1 MKKKIIGLSIV
12 IILIGIIM
20 VFIKGFKVNLKYRD
34 HKMVKLS
41 IGQECNIKEF
51 NKIAKDVLGK
61 QDFNV
66 EKAGLYGDRIREQMD
81 ELGSDISDEQ
91 IDSLI
96 KKVEEKFNVTQ
107 SIVVPI
113 GKEYEISDI
122 ESIVKEVTG
131 KDNVKVEKYDKDET
145 SVNIESGLIRESVKN
160 NLVEA
165 INEKYEIEN
174 AASSVY
180 LTKEVVT
187 YEIGR
192 VTLMDF
198 AKQYISYVAIATIF
212 VLVYFIIRYRK
223 QGIANVL
230 GKSILVLALSELLYA
245 AIIAIVRY
253 PIDKMIIIGSIA
265 IYMLVLTYLNKI
277 FMDAKDQKSK

>member
-20 VFIKGFKVNLKYRD
+20 VFVKGFKVNLKYRD

-66 EKAGLYGDRIREQMD
+66 EKAGLYGDEVCVSA
-81 ELGSDISDEQ
+81 EDISDEQ

-223 QGIANVL
+223 QGIASVL